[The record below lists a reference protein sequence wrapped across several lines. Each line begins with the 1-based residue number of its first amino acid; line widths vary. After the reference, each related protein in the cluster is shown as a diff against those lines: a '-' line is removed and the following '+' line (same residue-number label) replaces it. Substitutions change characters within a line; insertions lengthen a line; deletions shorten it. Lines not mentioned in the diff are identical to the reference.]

1 MSKHTPAPWR
11 VEKHRVWGWCIRGGT
26 RRNVGTGAEEEGFVA
41 AYINT
46 QADAQI
52 MGASRE
58 LLEALEA
65 FVEVVDYHEHMTTI
79 SPFSLAVSYVLP
91 PKITAAA
98 DTARAVIAKAR
109 GDA

>member
-1 MSKHTPAPWR
+1 MSKHHAIDCNKSRTWIATYTSTSESGEVQAVEFMCGEHHKNFWLAVPTPVTLAAP
-11 VEKHRVWGWCIRGGT
+11 
-26 RRNVGTGAEEEGFVA
+26 
-41 AYINT
+41 
-46 QADAQI
+46 
-52 MGASRE
+52 E

-98 DTARAVIAKAR
+98 DTARAVVAKAR